1 MVKFVVIYFL
11 LLISTNNLA
20 QNKFIPFVNQSGSA
34 NKMVSWSLGETSF
47 TTTLVSK
54 QGFILTGGFLQPTIL
69 NTSGVTS
76 ANGIDLKV
84 IIGPNPIRDY
94 LTIICHQL
102 GIVITGIQ
110 VTDVFGQT
118 KIVFK
123 GPYSGINFKTQLPF
137 VSVNTGVYFIS
148 IFYIADQQFT
158 KIKVYKVVKT

>member
-11 LLISTNNLA
+11 LLISINNLA

-47 TTTLVSK
+47 TTTLVNK
-54 QGFILTGGFLQPTIL
+54 NGFILTGGFLQPTIL

-84 IIGPNPIRDY
+84 IMGPNPFRDY

-118 KIVFK
+118 KMIFK

-148 IFYIADQQFT
+148 IFYIVDQQFT
-158 KIKVYKVVKT
+158 KIKVYKVIKT

>member
-11 LLISTNNLA
+11 LLISNNNLA
-20 QNKFIPFVNQSGSA
+20 QNKFIPFFNQSSSA
-34 NKMVSWSLGETSF
+34 NKLVSWSLGETSF
-47 TTTLVSK
+47 TTTLVNK
-54 QGFILTGGFLQPTIL
+54 NGFILTGGFLQPTIL
-69 NTSGVTS
+69 SSSRGTST
-76 ANGIDLKV
+76 NGIDLKV

-110 VTDVFGQT
+110 VADVFGQT

-123 GPYSGINFKTQLPF
+123 GPYSGINFKTQLSF

-148 IFYIADQQFT
+148 IYYIVDQQFT
-158 KIKVYKVVKT
+158 KIKVYKVIKT